1 MLAVISP
8 AKTLDFET
16 PPLIDQHTMPE
27 FLDHSEKLIAKL
39 RRVSKKKLGA
49 LMDISADLASLN
61 SQRYQD
67 WKRPFTSENAKPA
80 IMAFKGDVYTG
91 FELEKFSA
99 KDFDYA
105 QKQLRILSGLHGLL
119 RPLDLIQP
127 YRLEMGTQLATRRGK
142 NLYAFWG
149 TIISEALNEAL
160 EASGSNVLIN
170 LASQEYYGSVDERAL
185 KARVITCSFKDL
197 KNGQYKIISFFAKK
211 ARGTMADY
219 LIRNR
224 IDDPEALKDFD
235 GMGYRYDAGA
245 STDDEWV
252 FTRDE
257 PV

>member
-16 PPLIDQHTMPE
+16 APLIKKHTTPD
-27 FLDHSEKLIAKL
+27 FLDDSEKLIAKL
-39 RRVSKKKLGA
+39 RRVSKKKLGE
-49 LMDISADLASLN
+49 LMSISPDLAALN
-61 SQRYQD
+61 TQRYQD
-67 WKRPFTSENAKPA
+67 WAQPFTPENSKPA

-99 KDFDYA
+99 RDFDYA
-105 QKQLRILSGLHGLL
+105 QAHLRILSGLHGLL

-127 YRLEMGTQLATRRGK
+127 YRLEMGTALATRGGK

-149 TIISEALNEAL
+149 SKISEALNDAL

-170 LASQEYYGSVDERAL
+170 LASQEYYGSVDGKTL
-185 KARVITCSFKDL
+185 KARVIACSFKDL
-197 KNGQYKIISFFAKK
+197 KNGQYKVLSFFAKK
-211 ARGTMADY
+211 ARGTMSDFI
-219 LIRNR
+219 IRNR
-224 IDDPEALKDFD
+224 INDPEGLKDFD
-235 GMGYRYDAGA
+235 GMGYRYDAKA
-245 STDDEWV
+245 STEDEWV